1 MSQTQF
7 ATAQEALH
15 ALEDAFRQE
24 DLDQAVACKDFHA
37 EARIMLRQVNP
48 ELAEDQQVLQEA
60 AETLEAAFRTAMQEE
75 GFPDLQGV
83 VTQIVQLESLPEEQG
98 IYVATEL
105 QQFPDGTIGLQ
116 QILMYEGDQGWKV
129 LVPVIFEDEEA
140 DAEGEEGSLLGP
152 DGEFL
157 AGSEEE
163 P

>member
-15 ALEDAFRQE
+15 ALEEAFRQE

-37 EARIMLRQVNP
+37 EARIMLRQINP
-48 ELAEDQQVLQEA
+48 ELASDEQVLQEA
-60 AETLEAAFRTAMQEE
+60 AETLEAAFRAAMQEE
-75 GFPDLQGV
+75 GFPDLKGV
-83 VTQIVQLESLPEEQG
+83 VTEIVQLESLPEEQG

-129 LVPVIFEDEEA
+129 LVPVVFEDE
-140 DAEGEEGSLLGP
+140 GEEDEDDALLGP
-152 DGEFL
+152 DGGPL
-157 AGSEEE
+157 SDLEEE
-163 P
+163 L